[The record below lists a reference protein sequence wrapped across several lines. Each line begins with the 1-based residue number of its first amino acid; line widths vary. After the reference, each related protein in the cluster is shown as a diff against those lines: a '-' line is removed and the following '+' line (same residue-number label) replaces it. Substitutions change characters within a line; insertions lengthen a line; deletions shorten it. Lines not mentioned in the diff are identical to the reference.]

1 MPADPTVL
9 SAQRR
14 PLSRRSAPAAV
25 GGDALPPPVTVA
37 PPRADIGPA
46 GRTAGPGGPSPAG
59 RELIRN
65 LPDGLLHATA
75 ARFPHVIEA
84 IARDWA
90 EPARLHETLDTLL
103 FDARGDRGGF
113 PAEVVFELAELRA
126 RYERWVGPRG
136 ALGR

>member
-1 MPADPTVL
+1 MPADPSVL
-9 SAQRR
+9 TARLR
-14 PLSRRSAPAAV
+14 PAPLGAAPAA
-25 GGDALPPPVTVA
+25 GGSPALDPPVPVA
-37 PPRADIGPA
+37 PPRTDVGPA
-46 GRTAGPGGPSPAG
+46 GRVAAPGGPSPAA

-90 EPARLHETLDTLL
+90 DPARLHQTLDTLL

-113 PAEVVFELAELRA
+113 PLEVVCELAELRA
-126 RYERWVGPRG
+126 RYERWVGPRV
-136 ALGR
+136 ARGR